1 MPWTDIRDGNP
12 LKRRLRDGETLVGC
26 FQRIAAS
33 DVTEL
38 CAAAGFDFVVVDLEH
53 ALISE
58 ARVAD
63 LVRAAEA
70 AGIIALVRVPNHDPA
85 PIGRLLEVGAA
96 GIHVPQVGSAGEAE
110 EAVRATRHAP
120 RGTRGLSTAR
130 QAGYGAHMSLAEY
143 VAASGD
149 WPLVVVQ
156 VESRSSLANV
166 EGIARVPGVDAVF
179 IGLTDLSQDLGVP
192 GDYDH
197 PALGEAVDRAFQLIR
212 GSGKAAGVPVTGAAM
227 AEDYLARGARYL
239 TTSDTR
245 VLLDASRALVGRV
258 RKQA

>member
-12 LKRRLRDGETLVGC
+12 LKRRLQDGETLVGC
-26 FQRIAAS
+26 FQRIAAP

-53 ALISE
+53 ALTSE
-58 ARVAD
+58 ARAAD

-70 AGIIALVRVPNHDPA
+70 AGILALVRVPNHDPA
-85 PIGRLLEVGAA
+85 PIGRLLEAGAA
-96 GIHVPQVGSAGEAE
+96 GIHVPQVCSAGEAE

-120 RGTRGLSTAR
+120 KGTRGLSTAR

-143 VAASGD
+143 VAASGR

-156 VESRSSLANV
+156 VESRPGLASV
-166 EGIARVPGVDAVF
+166 EAIARVPGVDAVF
-179 IGLTDLSQDLGVP
+179 VGLTDLSQDLGVP
-192 GDYDH
+192 GDYDN
-197 PALGEAVDRAFQLIR
+197 PAVREAVDRAFQLIR
-212 GSGKAAGVPVTGAAM
+212 GCGKAAAVPVTGAAM
-227 AEDYLARGARYL
+227 AEDYVGRGATYL

-245 VLLDASRALVGRV
+245 LLLDASRALVGRV
-258 RKQA
+258 RKNA